1 MAGGHDPTRR
11 TLLRGFGAAAMVC
24 PFAAGMARAEGNAAP
39 DNNATGQPRV
49 TQAPQANE
57 SSPGDYVSPYGAHQA
72 GIVTPRPAH
81 GMVASFHVLADT
93 PADLE
98 RLLRRLGERIAFL
111 TRGGE
116 VPQVDPGLPPADSGL
131 LGPVIRPDALTITV
145 ALGADLFD
153 RHDWLSPHRPRQL
166 VRMPKFPNDAPDAS
180 ILHGDLALQICANTQ
195 DATIHALR
203 DIIKSVPDQLLL
215 AWKQEGSVPVIPPRP
230 AGEIENAR
238 NFLGFRDGS
247 ANPDASDA
255 AQMDRIVWVGAAQG
269 EPGWTHG
276 GSYAAVRIIRNFVER
291 WDRTPLAEQERIM
304 GRVKSNGAPLDRRH
318 ATEMDVPDY
327 EADPDGEATAMDA
340 HIRLANP
347 RTPDSRR
354 NLILRRPFNYS
365 NGVTKSGQLD
375 QGLLFICW
383 QADLAQG
390 FVAVQDR
397 LNGEPLEEY
406 IKPVGGGFFF
416 ALPGFTDAP
425 DDYPGRQL
433 IGAIGRTTAP
443 A

>member
-1 MAGGHDPTRR
+1 MSRGADPTRR
-11 TLLRGFGAAAMVC
+11 GLLRGIGAAALTC
-24 PFAAGMARAEGNAAP
+24 PFALGAAAQAQAQVP
-39 DNNATGQPRV
+39 DRNATGQPRV
-49 TQAPQANE
+49 TQAPQADE
-57 SSPGDYVSPYGAHQA
+57 ASPGDLVPAHGPHQA

-81 GMVASFHVLADT
+81 GMVASFHVIADT

-98 RLLRRLGERIAFL
+98 RLLQRLAARIAFL
-111 TRGGE
+111 TRGGP
-116 VPQVDPGLPPADSGL
+116 VPEADPSMPPADSGL

-153 RHDWLSPHRPRQL
+153 RHDWLAPHRPRQL
-166 VRMPKFPNDAPDAS
+166 VRMPKFPNDAPDAT

-203 DIIKSVPDQLLL
+203 DIIKSLPDQLLL
-215 AWKQEGSVPVIPPRP
+215 VWKQEGSVPVIPPRP
-230 AGEIENAR
+230 AGEVENAR

-247 ANPDASDA
+247 ANPDATDA
-255 AQMDRIVWVGAAQG
+255 GAMDRLVWVGAANS
-269 EPGWTHG
+269 EPAWTHG
-276 GSYAAVRIIRNFVER
+276 GSYMAVRIVRNFVER
-291 WDRTPLAEQERIM
+291 WDRTPLAEQERIF
-304 GRVKSNGAPLDRRH
+304 GRTKMTGAPLDRPH
-318 ATEMDVPDY
+318 GTEVDVPDY
-327 EADPDGEATAMDA
+327 AADPDGEVTALDA

-347 RTPDSRR
+347 RTPDSQR

-365 NGVTKSGQLD
+365 NGVTRSGQLD

-383 QADLAQG
+383 QADLEQG
-390 FVAVQDR
+390 FIAVQNR

-406 IKPVGGGFFF
+406 VKPVGGGYFF
-416 ALPGFTDAP
+416 ALPGFSDAP